1 MRELPPECHIEDGDL
16 VFLEVGSL
24 DVLGNEEGIYE
35 HTCFVAC
42 THGLRPMGRPVVK
55 TYPLP
60 EMEADQAALWG
71 GRTMTAA
78 DVDAWRGQGL
88 VLAEL
93 RLPVQAMGTPTT

>member
-1 MRELPPECHIEDGDL
+1 
-16 VFLEVGSL
+16 VFLEVGARE
-24 DVLGNEEGIYE
+24 VLENEEGIYE

-42 THGLRPMGRPVVK
+42 THGLRPMGRPLVK

-60 EMEADQAALWG
+60 EIDAGQAALWG

-78 DVDAWRGQGL
+78 DVDSWREQGL

-93 RLPVQAMGTPTT
+93 RLPVQAMGSPGL